1 MDLSCYR
8 LFCIFQWKL
17 WKEHVFW
24 LKSWATNFVRPYF
37 HLWFILGL
45 LSYVAIVWHLKE
57 NMKISNNRLLL
68 IGMVIS
74 FILYVISKLIPFFP
88 SKDETLLINILSGFL
103 YTFWGYFLLFFIFG
117 FILRGV
123 EMNVNRYHALITYIL
138 FSANVAFYI
147 WFVLIF

>member
-1 MDLSCYR
+1 M
-8 LFCIFQWKL
+8 
-17 WKEHVFW
+17 
-24 LKSWATNFVRPYF
+24 RPYF